1 MGALSLSRWQP
12 RAGAARRSS
21 GRPTR
26 LAALPFSTRA
36 LARGG
41 PLSAGLQVLV
51 REHVELA
58 VQPTGFIPAEKGIL
72 QHSALITG
80 DRVTGQACYAKDA

>member
-1 MGALSLSRWQP
+1 MLSLSRWRP
-12 RAGAARRSS
+12 RAGAVRGPG

-26 LAALPFSTRA
+26 LAAPPFPTRA
-36 LARGG
+36 PARGG

-58 VQPTGFIPAEKGIL
+58 VQPTGFIPE
-72 QHSALITG
+72 QFCFAL
-80 DRVTGQACYAKDA
+80 K